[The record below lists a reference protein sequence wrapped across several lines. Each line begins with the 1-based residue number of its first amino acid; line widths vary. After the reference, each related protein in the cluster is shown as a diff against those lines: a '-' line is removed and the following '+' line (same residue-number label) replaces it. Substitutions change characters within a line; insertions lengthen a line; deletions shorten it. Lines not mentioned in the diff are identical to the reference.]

1 MLNTWGRIHT
11 LLVVQVVGPFDS
23 TMRQPLPAVP
33 CRPQKSGST
42 VLRVRADMSQRPSGC
57 RPCLNPMMS
66 LRGLVGPKM
75 HEIILLGLQDQP
87 QYAPS
92 YPIPIP
98 SPRRQCFKQ
107 MKRMFRLYRSFSRF
121 ARLRALRLFNRSFR
135 TASHCHTAGH
145 CFYAVSFNV

>member
-1 MLNTWGRIHT
+1 
-11 LLVVQVVGPFDS
+11 
-23 TMRQPLPAVP
+23 
-33 CRPQKSGST
+33 
-42 VLRVRADMSQRPSGC
+42 
-57 RPCLNPMMS
+57 MS

-107 MKRMFRLYRSFSRF
+107 TKRMFRLYRSFSRF
-121 ARLRALRLFNRSFR
+121 ARLRALRLFNWSFR
-135 TASHCHTAGH
+135 TATPQDTAFMQYHSTFRTACHGQHRLILNQLLHSYHSAR
-145 CFYAVSFNV
+145 VSFLLFCIFFSFSSHFKIILISYKNIVVKSIK

>member
-1 MLNTWGRIHT
+1 MSCKLDFAVAYCFGHSTCNS
-11 LLVVQVVGPFDS
+11 GPFLLKMWSKDAYL
-23 TMRQPLPAVP
+23 RGVP
-33 CRPQKSGST
+33 YGNSNRPEP
-42 VLRVRADMSQRPSGC
+42 V
-57 RPCLNPMMS
+57 MS

-98 SPRRQCFKQ
+98 SPRQQRFKQ
-107 MKRMFRLYRSFSRF
+107 TKRMFRLYRSFSRF

>member
-1 MLNTWGRIHT
+1 
-11 LLVVQVVGPFDS
+11 
-23 TMRQPLPAVP
+23 
-33 CRPQKSGST
+33 
-42 VLRVRADMSQRPSGC
+42 
-57 RPCLNPMMS
+57 MS
-66 LRGLVGPKM
+66 LRGLVGSKM

-107 MKRMFRLYRSFSRF
+107 TKRMFRLYRSFSRF